1 MYPCKSFEGLFL
13 HSVGCIAHDKH
24 EQIDELMDEL
34 LEKDANLRLF
44 LSSSSSSSKSSGL
57 KNKINKNLFLTVG
70 NTAPKPQKSYHSGPS
85 AESWLISESSFLFII
100 LTLSINAEV
109 RSLKSCHKRSTSS
122 TGHTMF

>member
-1 MYPCKSFEGLFL
+1 MYPCKSLEGLFL

-24 EQIDELMDEL
+24 EQIDELMEEL
-34 LEKDANLRLF
+34 LEKDVNLRLF

-57 KNKINKNLFLTVG
+57 EKNKKKLFLTVG

-109 RSLKSCHKRSTSS
+109 LSLKSCHKRSTSS

>member
-1 MYPCKSFEGLFL
+1 MYPCKSLEGLFL

-24 EQIDELMDEL
+24 EQIDELMEEL
-34 LEKDANLRLF
+34 LEKDVNLRLF

-57 KNKINKNLFLTVG
+57 KKMLTVG
-70 NTAPKPQKSYHSGPS
+70 NTAPKPQKSYHSVPS

-109 RSLKSCHKRSTSS
+109 LSLKSCHKRSTSS

>member
-1 MYPCKSFEGLFL
+1 MYPCKSLEGLFL

-24 EQIDELMDEL
+24 EQIDELMEEL
-34 LEKDANLRLF
+34 LEKDVNLRLF

-57 KNKINKNLFLTVG
+57 ENQKLLLTVD

-100 LTLSINAEV
+100 FTLSINAEV
-109 RSLKSCHKRSTSS
+109 LSLKSCHKRSTSS

>member
-1 MYPCKSFEGLFL
+1 MYPCKSLEGLFL

-24 EQIDELMDEL
+24 EQIDELMEEL
-34 LEKDANLRLF
+34 LEKDVNLRLF

-57 KNKINKNLFLTVG
+57 ENQKLLLTVD
-70 NTAPKPQKSYHSGPS
+70 NTAPKPQKSYHSVPS

-109 RSLKSCHKRSTSS
+109 LSLKSCHKRSTSS